1 MSLRAGEASHVNRA
15 AAPSDRRAVLERL
28 RARLAR
34 LQAAGPAGGAV
45 LPLGLPGIDRAL
57 PGGGLAR
64 GCLHE
69 LCGAADQGAALGFA
83 VALLGRLMAD
93 GGHVVWIGPRD
104 ELFAPGL
111 AELGLAPERLIVVQ
125 ARAQGARLWALEEA
139 LRSPG
144 LAAALAKIDRLSLTE
159 SRRLQLAAEA
169 KGVSALLLRPPG
181 AAAMP
186 SAAATR
192 WLIEATP
199 STATPGVAT
208 LGAGGAGRTFG
219 PPHWRVHL
227 LRCRGGQTG
236 RWQVVWREDWHE
248 VADPLAVAAEPG
260 DRSAAPPRPARR
272 RQA

>member
-1 MSLRAGEASHVNRA
+1 
-15 AAPSDRRAVLERL
+15 VLERL

-34 LQAAGPAGGAV
+34 LEAVGRSGGAV

-69 LCGAADQGAALGFA
+69 LCGAPDQGAALGFA
-83 VALLGRLMAD
+83 TALLGRLMAD

-111 AELGLAPERLIVVQ
+111 AGLGVAPERLIVVR
-125 ARAQGARLWALEEA
+125 ARARAARLWALEEA

-144 LAAALAKIDRLSLTE
+144 LAAALAQIDQLTLTH

-169 KGVSALLLRPPG
+169 KGVTALLLRPPG
-181 AAAMP
+181 AGATP
-186 SAAATR
+186 SAAITR
-192 WLIEATP
+192 WRIEAAP
-199 STATPGVAT
+199 SAAPRA
-208 LGAGGAGRTFG
+208 AGKAARALG
-219 PPHWRVHL
+219 PPHWRLSL
-227 LRCRGGQTG
+227 LRCRGGRTG
-236 RWQVVWREDWHE
+236 SWQVAWRQEGWHE
-248 VADPLAVAAEPG
+248 VAHPLALAAEPG

-272 RQA
+272 GRA

>member
-1 MSLRAGEASHVNRA
+1 
-15 AAPSDRRAVLERL
+15 VLERL

-34 LQAAGPAGGAV
+34 LDTPGPGGGAV
-45 LPLGLPGIDRAL
+45 MPLGLPGIDRAL

-69 LCGAADQGAALGFA
+69 LCGDADHGAALGFA
-83 VALLGRLMAD
+83 TALLGRLMVD

-111 AELGLAPERLIVVQ
+111 AELGLAPERLIVVR

-144 LAAALAKIDRLSLTE
+144 LAAALAEVDRLTLTE

-181 AAAMP
+181 AGRAP

-192 WLIEATP
+192 WLIEAAP
-199 STATPGVAT
+199 SAAAAHAEGR
-208 LGAGGAGRTFG
+208 AGRVLG

-227 LRCRGGQTG
+227 FRCRGGRTG
-236 RWQVVWREDWHE
+236 SWQVAWRPEGWHE
-248 VADPLAVAAEPG
+248 IADPLAVAAEPG
-260 DRSAAPPRPARR
+260 DRSSAPPRPARR
-272 RQA
+272 RQN

>member
-1 MSLRAGEASHVNRA
+1 
-15 AAPSDRRAVLERL
+15 VLERL

-34 LQAAGPAGGAV
+34 LDTPGPGAAAV
-45 LPLGLPGIDRAL
+45 MPLGLPGIDRAL

-69 LCGAADQGAALGFA
+69 LCGDADHGAALGFA
-83 VALLGRLMAD
+83 TALLGRLMAD
-93 GGHVVWIGPRD
+93 GSHVVWIGPRD

-111 AELGLAPERLIVVQ
+111 AELGLAPERLIVVR

-144 LAAALAKIDRLSLTE
+144 LAAALAEVDRLTLTE

-181 AAAMP
+181 AGRAP

-192 WLIEATP
+192 WLIEAAP
-199 STATPGVAT
+199 SMAIPGAATHGVAT
-208 LGAGGAGRTFG
+208 LGAAGGAGRAFG
-219 PPHWRVHL
+219 PPNWRVSL
-227 LRCRGGQTG
+227 FRCRGGRTG
-236 RWQVVWREDWHE
+236 SWQVAWRPEGWHE
-248 VADPLAVAAEPG
+248 VADPLTVAAEPP

-272 RQA
+272 RQT

>member
-1 MSLRAGEASHVNRA
+1 
-15 AAPSDRRAVLERL
+15 VLERL

-34 LQAAGPAGGAV
+34 LDAVGRGGGAV

-69 LCGAADQGAALGFA
+69 LCGAADRGAALGFA

-93 GGHVVWIGPRD
+93 GGHAVWIGPRD

-111 AELGLAPERLIVVQ
+111 AELGLAPERLIVVR

-144 LAAALAKIDRLSLTE
+144 LAAALAEIDRLSLTE

-169 KGVSALLLRPPG
+169 PGVSALLLRPPG
-181 AAAMP
+181 AGATP

-192 WLIEATP
+192 WLIEAAP
-199 STATPGVAT
+199 STAIPGAVT
-208 LGAGGAGRTFG
+208 LGATGRAGRAFG
-219 PPHWRVHL
+219 PPHWRVSL
-227 LRCRGGQTG
+227 FRCRGGRTG
-236 RWQVVWREDWHE
+236 SWQVAWRREGWHE
-248 VADPLAVAAEPG
+248 VADPLAMAAEPV

-272 RQA
+272 RQN